1 MRPRFPFVLTCRD
14 VTEHATDYMEGA
26 LTVRMRS
33 AVRLHLFLC
42 RMCRAY
48 LEQLRRTAGLLRGHG
63 LAPPPAEVE
72 ARIVARATREG

>member
-26 LTVRMRS
+26 LPVRTRF
-33 AVRLHLFLC
+33 AVRLHLALC

-48 LEQLRRTAGLLRGHG
+48 LEQLRRTAALLRGRG
-63 LAPPPAEVE
+63 LSAPPAEVE
-72 ARIVARATREG
+72 ARIVARAKPER